1 MGFNRFLY
9 WYSFKYSVVLC
20 SIGVCFKYVQSIY
33 LIFKFVVTTL
43 SAHRQSQLHFSL
55 TMWAERLWNI
65 IMNFGR
71 FGKIASVSLIGA
83 MLLAGCSGNGQTVM
97 KIGDTNI
104 TEGAVNFFANYGMGT
119 EDVDTAVDNLKQEYL
134 LKEVAKA
141 MDITLTDDEAKQV
154 KSTISNFK
162 AQQGGKKAGD
172 KLLKK
177 YGVDDDIMETIIS
190 ASTYSQKI
198 MDQLDVAEPT
208 DDEVK
213 QYFVDNYLR
222 AKHILIS
229 TKDMTTGADLD
240 EDKLA
245 EAEKKANEIL
255 ERAKNGEDFDAL
267 IKEYN
272 EDPGMESNQDGYFFT
287 DGEMVSE
294 FEDATKSIEPGEIT
308 MCKSDYGYHIIKRL
322 PIDESD
328 SKFGEYLENNKSA
341 VQSAVTSKKQEEA
354 LEKKAEE
361 LGIKVEV
368 NQDKI
373 DKMVIQPKDT
383 PEPTAEAK

>member
-1 MGFNRFLY
+1 
-9 WYSFKYSVVLC
+9 
-20 SIGVCFKYVQSIY
+20 
-33 LIFKFVVTTL
+33 
-43 SAHRQSQLHFSL
+43 
-55 TMWAERLWNI
+55 
-65 IMNFGR
+65 
-71 FGKIASVSLIGA
+71 
-83 MLLAGCSGNGQTVM
+83 
-97 KIGDTNI
+97 
-104 TEGAVNFFANYGMGT
+104 
-119 EDVDTAVDNLKQEYL
+119 
-134 LKEVAKA
+134 
-141 MDITLTDDEAKQV
+141 
-154 KSTISNFK
+154 
-162 AQQGGKKAGD
+162 
-172 KLLKK
+172 
-177 YGVDDDIMETIIS
+177 
-190 ASTYSQKI
+190 

-308 MCKSDYGYHIIKRL
+308 MCKIGLRFITSLKRL
-322 PIDESD
+322 PIDD
-328 SKFGEYLENNKSA
+328 RIQKFGEYLENNKSTNR
-341 VQSAVTSKKQEEA
+341 SAVTSKKQEEA

-361 LGIKVEV
+361 LGIKVER
-368 NQDKI
+368 
-373 DKMVIQPKDT
+373 
-383 PEPTAEAK
+383 

>member
-1 MGFNRFLY
+1 
-9 WYSFKYSVVLC
+9 
-20 SIGVCFKYVQSIY
+20 
-33 LIFKFVVTTL
+33 
-43 SAHRQSQLHFSL
+43 
-55 TMWAERLWNI
+55 
-65 IMNFGR
+65 
-71 FGKIASVSLIGA
+71 
-83 MLLAGCSGNGQTVM
+83 
-97 KIGDTNI
+97 
-104 TEGAVNFFANYGMGT
+104 
-119 EDVDTAVDNLKQEYL
+119 
-134 LKEVAKA
+134 

-190 ASTYSQKI
+190 ASTYSKQI

-255 ERAKNGEDFDAL
+255 ERANTSLQTAKWFLNLKMRQSQSSRA
-267 IKEYN
+267 
-272 EDPGMESNQDGYFFT
+272 
-287 DGEMVSE
+287 
-294 FEDATKSIEPGEIT
+294 KSQ
-308 MCKSDYGYHIIKRL
+308 C
-322 PIDESD
+322 
-328 SKFGEYLENNKSA
+328 
-341 VQSAVTSKKQEEA
+341 
-354 LEKKAEE
+354 
-361 LGIKVEV
+361 V
-368 NQDKI
+368 NQI
-373 DKMVIQPKDT
+373 TVIT
-383 PEPTAEAK
+383 S

>member
-1 MGFNRFLY
+1 
-9 WYSFKYSVVLC
+9 
-20 SIGVCFKYVQSIY
+20 
-33 LIFKFVVTTL
+33 
-43 SAHRQSQLHFSL
+43 
-55 TMWAERLWNI
+55 
-65 IMNFGR
+65 
-71 FGKIASVSLIGA
+71 
-83 MLLAGCSGNGQTVM
+83 
-97 KIGDTNI
+97 
-104 TEGAVNFFANYGMGT
+104 
-119 EDVDTAVDNLKQEYL
+119 
-134 LKEVAKA
+134 

-190 ASTYSQKI
+190 ASTYSQHI

-383 PEPTAEAK
+383 PEPTTEAK